1 MFFLLILWLQ
11 RRSIEL
17 SQPWARVWWHN
28 SLIAAF
34 GTRGRGRI
42 SVSLW
47 PASPHRKFQA
57 SQGCTV
63 RPCLKT
69 NQDSITIGVWR
80 VHIMEGRGQFQTS
93 FLRQCCLPWFLRQDF
108 SSTWGSSATRVAPEK
123 ALHWLSIM
131 RTLGRGLRCPSFQG

>member
-1 MFFLLILWLQ
+1 MVAQLFNC
-11 RRSIEL
+11 SI
-17 SQPWARVWWHN
+17 WDMV
-28 SLIAAF
+28 
-34 GTRGRGRI
+34 GGR

-47 PASPHRKFQA
+47 PSSPRKKFQA

-69 NQDSITIGVWR
+69 NQDSITIGVWS

-93 FLRQCCLPWFLRQDF
+93 FLRQCCLPLFLRQDF
-108 SSTWGSSATRVAPEK
+108 SSTWGSSATRIAPEK

-131 RTLGRGLRCPSFQG
+131 HTLGKLSRLSDPHPRHNFSRTVLLSLMTFLYL